1 MQAFLM
7 FISTICMLVNLKPFV
22 QFIIEP
28 SNLIL
33 IVHDSAKVAVL
44 HDGYLVAGC
53 NLYDG

>member
-22 QFIIEP
+22 QFIIEA